1 MPKDSLFLMLL
12 VQLLALHV
20 TDSQLTVSQGP
31 LAKTAKVG
39 ETVELECHLS
49 YLVELVTSYFWY
61 KQTVGEAPVA
71 INSTSCEEPACKFV
85 SKKGRSERLL
95 VLEIR
100 NVQVDDS
107 GTYYCADRD
116 GYAPLQN
123 GPKLLVGESSTEK
136 TSVLVFVPLSVP
148 AQNGTVPLVC
158 LVSGVS
164 SNQIV
169 IFWNISGEVTEGASD
184 VGKKE
189 PDGTWNITSQVTV
202 TSEQWTSG
210 ALCSCVVQLGEEI
223 RTKSVFFA
231 QQAASREGWC
241 SQAFPYVT
249 AASVVVA
256 LVLMLLI
263 IWICRRRR
271 SGKGRRSHRENFRLT
286 EMSQNGGK
294 GQRHSGKNHQTE
306 AKRANPDGAQTPG
319 GPLYASLE
327 FAGLEKRIKKKGAR
341 Q

>member
-1 MPKDSLFLMLL
+1 MTKETLFLMLL
-12 VQLLALHV
+12 VQLLALYV
-20 TDSQLTVSQGP
+20 TDSQLAVSQGP

-39 ETVELECHLS
+39 ETVELECHHS
-49 YLVELVTSYFWY
+49 YAVELVSSYFWY
-61 KQTVGEAPVA
+61 KQTVGDVPVV
-71 INSTSCEEPACKFV
+71 INITNCEGSGCKFI

-116 GYAPLQN
+116 GYAPLRN
-123 GPKLLVGESSTEK
+123 GPKLLVGDSSTNK

-148 AQNGTVPLVC
+148 AQNSTVPLVC

-210 ALCSCVVQLGEEI
+210 ALCSCVVQLGEKI
-223 RTKSVFFA
+223 QTKIVSFTE
-231 QQAASREGWC
+231 QAVSRKGELSRCTFCGVIDPQFLKTG
-241 SQAFPYVT
+241 SPPMKYLHQAKEYRWV
-249 AASVVVA
+249 
-256 LVLMLLI
+256 
-263 IWICRRRR
+263 
-271 SGKGRRSHRENFRLT
+271 
-286 EMSQNGGK
+286 
-294 GQRHSGKNHQTE
+294 
-306 AKRANPDGAQTPG
+306 
-319 GPLYASLE
+319 Y
-327 FAGLEKRIKKKGAR
+327 GLECA
-341 Q
+341 